1 MSFSAERPIGG
12 LRFPSIPGTLLARSP
27 AKPFNPSDRE
37 PMMDIRIAIR
47 TALAMAAVVVVAGCP
62 GAGER
67 VGLGQDLDWDT
78 PEAIVTQNTHTG
90 APAEGAALSSLP
102 YLARL
107 EPGTRT
113 HDVRLDV
120 VVSDIEVADGVR
132 FAAWTFGGSV
142 PGPVLHVREGDRVR
156 FTMANRSDEEVQVTD
171 PLRGGGSLNLPV
183 HATLQQPR
191 PASEPVAHSMDFH
204 SGTVAA
210 DDKWR
215 SIAPGQ
221 SIYFEW
227 VANYPGV
234 YLYHCGTPPVLMH
247 MGMGQY
253 GVVVVSPAGG
263 FPTDGDVDREYVV
276 IQSEFYLT
284 EGADGL
290 RAFDFQAA
298 QNRMPTIVAFNGH
311 QASMVRQP
319 LYAEPGERV
328 RLYLLNAGPT
338 GTWSAHVIGAIFD
351 HVYYEGTPA
360 NHWQAMQTVL
370 LGASNGAVAEFIIP
384 EAGQYVLVDHE
395 MADAYLGA
403 YGYITTT
410 PADPVRLDAAH

>member
-1 MSFSAERPIGG
+1 MEM
-12 LRFPSIPGTLLARSP
+12 PSTARSL
-27 AKPFNPSDRE
+27 
-37 PMMDIRIAIR
+37 I
-47 TALAMAAVVVVAGCP
+47 ALAVAVPALAGCRGDDGRVGGRGGMEFEMPRAVVAP
-62 GAGER
+62 
-67 VGLGQDLDWDT
+67 
-78 PEAIVTQNTHTG
+78 NTHTG
-90 APAEGAALSSLP
+90 APAEGAALSALP
-102 YLARL
+102 YLAAL
-107 EPGTRT
+107 QPGTRT

-120 VVSDIEVADGVR
+120 VVSEIEVADGVR

-156 FTMANRSDEEVQVTD
+156 FTMANRSDEEVRITV
-171 PLRGGGSLNLPV
+171 PLRGSAGVNLPV
-183 HATLQQPR
+183 HASLQQPR
-191 PASEPVAHSMDFH
+191 PATAPLPHSMDFH

-215 SIAPGQ
+215 SISPGE

-276 IQSEFYLT
+276 IQSEFYLQGG
-284 EGADGL
+284 EGGVQE
-290 RAFDFQAA
+290 FDFQAA

-311 QASMVRQP
+311 RTSMVQQP
-319 LYAEPGERV
+319 LHAEAGERV

-370 LGASNGAVAEFIIP
+370 LGASNGAVVEFVVP
-384 EAGQYVLVDHE
+384 EPGQYVLVDHE

-403 YGYITTT
+403 YGYITTS
-410 PADPVRLDAAH
+410 PAPPVLDAAH